1 MKTYLILLLLLII
14 SCGKVATDN
23 KGTTTSAL
31 RPAIRVSSEDTVFQ
45 SSLALT
51 SAFNDN
57 IHCSAILISENLV
70 LTAAHCVSQWTSDKV
85 LLKSKRTV
93 DTFTSVSFGTYEKNK
108 TDSIMA
114 SSVVV
119 YPTKTKE
126 EATLYDIALIKL
138 SRKAPV
144 GFQSVAI
151 LDSNYDIKENT
162 ELIVAG
168 HGEIKQLKS
177 NSSATDLGKA
187 VGTIYKARVPYL
199 SRNETM
205 FLTIKDTGS
214 FGAYHGEAGGSVY
227 LKNNNELLLVGSV
240 TGRSDGETQ
249 AMNTY
254 VSAFKKFILDS
265 ANQMHATPPIF
276 KIPND

>member
-1 MKTYLILLLLLII
+1 MKTCLILSLLLTI

-31 RPAIRVSSEDTVFQ
+31 RPAIRVSAEDAVFQ

-57 IHCSAILISENLV
+57 LRCSAILISENLI
-70 LTAAHCVSQWTSDKV
+70 LTAAHCVSQWTSDKL
-85 LLKSKRTV
+85 LLKPKRIV

-114 SSVVV
+114 SSVVL
-119 YPTKTKE
+119 YPAKTKE
-126 EATLYDIALIKL
+126 EAGQYDIALIKL

-151 LDSNYDIKENT
+151 LDSNYDLKENT

-168 HGEIKQLKS
+168 HGNTKQLNS
-177 NSSATDLGKA
+177 NSSAGDLSKA
-187 VGTIYKARVPYL
+187 VGSIYKARVPYL
-199 SRNETM
+199 GRNETI

-214 FGAYHGEAGGSVY
+214 FSAYHAEDGGSVY
-227 LKNNNELLLVGSV
+227 LKTNNELLLVGSV

-254 VSAFKKFILDS
+254 VSVFKKFILDS
-265 ANQMHATPPIF
+265 ANQMHATAPIF
-276 KIPND
+276 KTPSE